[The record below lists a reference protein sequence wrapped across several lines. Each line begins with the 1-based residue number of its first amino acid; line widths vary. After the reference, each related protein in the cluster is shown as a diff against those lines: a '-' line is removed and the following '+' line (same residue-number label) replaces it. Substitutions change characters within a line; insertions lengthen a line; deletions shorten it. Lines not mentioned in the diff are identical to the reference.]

1 MKKIQFDK
9 LSYFQLIRLRK
20 FLKGLIYAFLPFTF
34 FLNTSVIETR
44 FGIALI
50 ENGYNH
56 DWVNIIQYSL
66 PILAIY
72 CIVGIYFIYTE
83 FPIKGNGGRSFAELV
98 GGPLDDFKRSSQG
111 SQEEFSRIS
120 NFLNYRDA
128 KFSSM
133 TQEQASKYMIRTGW
147 LDGAVSGNRQFSE
160 REMSAIRYIDSSLST
175 MTNED
180 AFKMFGNL

>member
-1 MKKIQFDK
+1 MKKIQFNK
-9 LSYFQLIRLRK
+9 LSHFQLIRLRR

-44 FGIALI
+44 FGIALFA
-50 ENGYNH
+50 NNYNH

-66 PILAIY
+66 PILSIY
-72 CIVGIYFIYTE
+72 CIVGMYLMVTE
-83 FPIKGNGGRSFAELV
+83 FPIQGNGGYSFAELV
-98 GGPLDDFKRSSQG
+98 GGDSREETG
-111 SQEEFSRIS
+111 EFSRI
-120 NFLNYRDA
+120 NKFLNYRDA

-133 TQEQASKYMIRTGW
+133 NQKQASQYMLRTGW